1 MQSQVAPCRGLSERK
16 NLKASG
22 VGHGCDCQLGD
33 LTCVWAMPKL
43 DRPGSCLL
51 GKWQLPKLRTHL
63 ASTCFFSG
71 SAVPPPN
78 SNNWA
83 AGRSRRSAA
92 CGLLLGS
99 VISHIPSI
107 GHSLCQATR
116 TPLCTVENDE
126 NLTTS
131 RHPFSPFSLSFTSR
145 PIQTSPCR
153 TGQGRGGLDPSAML
167 TSVVPVLPPRHT
179 RGLYPGTPGLHCTES
194 HWMASRPLSGL

>member
-1 MQSQVAPCRGLSERK
+1 
-16 NLKASG
+16 
-22 VGHGCDCQLGD
+22 
-33 LTCVWAMPKL
+33 MPKL

-51 GKWQLPKLRTHL
+51 GKWQLPKLSRHL

-92 CGLLLGS
+92 CGHLLGS

-116 TPLCTVENDE
+116 APLCTVDDDE
-126 NLTTS
+126 NLTAS
-131 RHPFSPFSLSFTSR
+131 RHPFSPSFTSR

-153 TGQGRGGLDPSAML
+153 TRQGRGGLDPSAML
-167 TSVVPVLPPRHT
+167 KSVVPVLPPRHT
-179 RGLYPGTPGLHCTES
+179 RGLYPGMRCTES
-194 HWMASRPLSGL
+194 HWMASRPLPGL